1 MTRNK
6 RLVLWASIILYALF
20 TIILILGNGFSY
32 DNISYTIRLTSKVS
46 LVLFA
51 IIFISSPLRKL
62 WNSRVSRWLMRYR
75 RELGISFG
83 MTFLTSHIG
92 LIGLLFALN
101 SNRIW
106 DRIKIT
112 DIVGGGLGLVLILV
126 MLLTSFKQFSANLA
140 PKTWQKIHLFGLIYV
155 WGIFIF
161 DQFEK
166 YYLVTPPPAGPL
178 FYFPFMAI
186 LIFAL
191 GLRMIS
197 LTGRF
202 R

>member
-1 MTRNK
+1 MIKNR
-6 RLVLWASIILYALF
+6 RLVLWASILLYALY
-20 TIILILGNGFSY
+20 TIILLLQNGISY
-32 DNISYTIRLTSKVS
+32 DSIIHTIRLTSKVS

-51 IIFISSPLRKL
+51 IIFISSPLQKVWRSK
-62 WNSRVSRWLMRYR
+62 VSQWLMIYR

-83 MTFLTSHIG
+83 ITFLTSHIG
-92 LIGLLFALN
+92 LIGWLFVLD

-106 DRIKIT
+106 DRIQII
-112 DIVGGGLGLVLILV
+112 DIFGGGAGLALLLA
-126 MLLTSFKQFSANLA
+126 MLLTSFKKFSTGLA
-140 PKTWQKIHLFGLIYV
+140 PKTWQRIHLFGLFYV

-186 LIFAL
+186 LISAM
-191 GLRMIS
+191 GLRLIS
-197 LTGRF
+197 LSGKF